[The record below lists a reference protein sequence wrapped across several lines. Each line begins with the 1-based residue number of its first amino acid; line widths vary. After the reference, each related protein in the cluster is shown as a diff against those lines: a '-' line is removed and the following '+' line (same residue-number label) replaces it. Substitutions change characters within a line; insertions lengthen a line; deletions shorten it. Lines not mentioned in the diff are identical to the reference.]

1 MMYLWYY
8 QPRAQ
13 EAFRQMVRTLTSA
26 DRTVLA
32 LSQLV
37 LMRER
42 EVSQLMVDGLVGR
55 NFARPLAFF
64 LNKRKEYVK
73 AVVHLCK
80 PGTIRRMHTH
90 KAVFGS
96 EHARD

>member
-1 MMYLWYY
+1 MYFWYC

-13 EAFRQMVRTLTSA
+13 DAFKRMVAGLTNA
-26 DRTVLA
+26 DRTVFA

-55 NFARPLAFF
+55 SFARPLAFF
-64 LNKRKEYVK
+64 LNRRKAYVK
-73 AVVHLCK
+73 DVVHLCQ
-80 PGTIRRMHTH
+80 PGRSRAMSTH

-96 EHARD
+96 G